1 MAITASLV
9 KELRERTGL
18 GMMECKKALVAT
30 DGDIEKA
37 IDDMRKSGQAK
48 ADKKASRTAAEG
60 AVVTKISDDGKVAI
74 ILEVNSETDFSS
86 RHDDFKSFC
95 SKVADCVL
103 ANKEADVEKLKTL
116 EIEGGLTVEAARL
129 ALVQTIGE
137 NIQVRRASIV
147 ESADGIVG
155 GYIHGVKIGV
165 LVALSAGD
173 AELAKDVA
181 MHVAA
186 ANPQVVNSDQVDPA
200 ILDKEKEIFT
210 AQAKDSGKPDEIIE
224 KMVIGR
230 IKKFLKEIT
239 LVDQPFVKDPDVTV
253 GALVK
258 KSSADVLSFTR
269 YEVGEGIEVE
279 VVDFAAEVAAQVRG
293 EA

>member
-1 MAITASLV
+1 M
-9 KELRERTGL
+9 
-18 GMMECKKALVAT
+18 
-30 DGDIEKA
+30 
-37 IDDMRKSGQAK
+37 
-48 ADKKASRTAAEG
+48 
-60 AVVTKISDDGKVAI
+60 
-74 ILEVNSETDFSS
+74 
-86 RHDDFKSFC
+86 
-95 SKVADCVL
+95 
-103 ANKEADVEKLKTL
+103 
-116 EIEGGLTVEAARL
+116 

-186 ANPQVVNSDQVDPA
+186 SNPQVVNSDQVDPA

-210 AQAKDSGKPDEIIE
+210 AQAKNSGKPDEIIE
-224 KMVIGR
+224 KMVVGR

-239 LVDQPFVKDPDVTV
+239 LVDQPFIKDSDVTV

-258 KSSADVLSFTR
+258 KSSADVLSFIR

>member
-60 AVVTKISDDGKVAI
+60 AVVTKISGDGKVAI

-230 IKKFLKEIT
+230 LKKFLKEIT